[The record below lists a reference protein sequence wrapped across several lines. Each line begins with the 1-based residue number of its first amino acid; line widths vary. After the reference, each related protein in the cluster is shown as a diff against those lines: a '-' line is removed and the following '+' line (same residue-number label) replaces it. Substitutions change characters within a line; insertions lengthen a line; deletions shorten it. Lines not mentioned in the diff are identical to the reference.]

1 MLIIENIMLALNGL
15 RSNKMRTFLTM
26 LGIIIGICAVITIM
40 TLGQSVTNKFTD
52 SMQSIGA
59 SNVTVMIQQKA
70 DEDEDGD
77 AAAQGMMFMAAENQ
91 KVPTEKDYITDDML
105 SSLRENYDSEMLGIA
120 LSETV
125 GTGKAEKGKLYANVT
140 VMGIN
145 SDYFLSNAPAVLS
158 GRMLTADE
166 LGGDRRIAVVSDKLV
181 NNLFGGKNENA
192 IGETLE
198 VTVGDSFYEY
208 TIVGV
213 YQYEQSVY
221 MMNFGPEKDI
231 NTNVYIPI
239 GTAQAA
245 THSTAGYTM
254 ATVISA
260 PGVDSTTF
268 ASRVER
274 YLNAYYRA
282 NRDFKVSAFSMESM
296 VSQFASVLGTI
307 QTSISVIAGISLLVG
322 GIGVMNIM
330 LVSITERTREIGTC
344 KALGA
349 TNTSI
354 RLQFIIEAV
363 IICLIGGAIGVAL
376 GIAAGSI
383 ASNALGFPAKASI
396 ESILIALGFSMTIG
410 VFFGYYPANKA
421 AKMDPINAL
430 RYE

>member
-1 MLIIENIMLALNGL
+1 
-15 RSNKMRTFLTM
+15 
-26 LGIIIGICAVITIM
+26 
-40 TLGQSVTNKFTD
+40 
-52 SMQSIGA
+52 
-59 SNVTVMIQQKA
+59 
-70 DEDEDGD
+70 
-77 AAAQGMMFMAAENQ
+77 
-91 KVPTEKDYITDDML
+91 
-105 SSLRENYDSEMLGIA
+105 
-120 LSETV
+120 
-125 GTGKAEKGKLYANVT
+125 
-140 VMGIN
+140 
-145 SDYFLSNAPAVLS
+145 
-158 GRMLTADE
+158 MLTADE

-181 NNLFGGKNENA
+181 NNLFGGKNGNA

-213 YQYEQSVY
+213 YQYEQNVY
-221 MMNFGPEKDI
+221 MMNFGSEKDI

-274 YLNAYYRA
+274 YLNAYYRT

-307 QTSISVIAGISLLVG
+307 QTAISVIAGISLLVG

-363 IICLIGGAIGVAL
+363 IICLIGGAIGVAP

>member
-1 MLIIENIMLALNGL
+1 MCI
-15 RSNKMRTFLTM
+15 RDR
-26 LGIIIGICAVITIM
+26 
-40 TLGQSVTNKFTD
+40 
-52 SMQSIGA
+52 
-59 SNVTVMIQQKA
+59 
-70 DEDEDGD
+70 
-77 AAAQGMMFMAAENQ
+77 
-91 KVPTEKDYITDDML
+91 DYITDDML

-145 SDYFLSNAPAVLS
+145 GDYFLSNAPAVLS

-181 NNLFGGKNENA
+181 NNLFGGKNGNA

-213 YQYEQSVY
+213 YQYEQNVY
-221 MMNFGPEKDI
+221 MMNFGSEKDI
-231 NTNVYIPI
+231 NTNMYIPI

-274 YLNAYYRA
+274 YLNAYYRT

-307 QTSISVIAGISLLVG
+307 QTAISVIAGISLLVG

>member
-1 MLIIENIMLALNGL
+1 MIIETFRQAIQNVW
-15 RSNKMRTFLTM
+15 SNKLRTFLTM

-77 AAAQGMMFMAAENQ
+77 AAQGMMFMAAENQ

-145 SDYFLSNAPAVLS
+145 GDYFLSNPPAVLS

-181 NNLFGGKNENA
+181 NNLFGGKNGNA

-213 YQYEQSVY
+213 YQYEQNVY
-221 MMNFGPEKDI
+221 MMNFGSEKDI

-260 PGVDSTTF
+260 PF

-274 YLNAYYRA
+274 YLNAYYRT
-282 NRDFKVSAFSMESM
+282 NRNFKVSAFSMESM

-307 QTSISVIAGISLLVG
+307 QTAISVIAGISLLVG